1 MKRLL
6 ILRHAKSSWSDP
18 ALSDF
23 QRPLNQRGQQAAPSM
38 GRWIASHGYNPEA
51 VICSTAARAQQTLEL
66 VSAAG
71 EFDCDY
77 NSTDQLYLAPAQTYL
92 DNLAELPD
100 TFESAMVIGHNP
112 GIEALVHQL
121 SGEYCTMPTC
131 ALAIITLKI
140 SSWTELFSSAVTGQL
155 EHHVLARELER

>member
-1 MKRLL
+1 MALASLL
-6 ILRHAKSSWSDP
+6 GGNRQILRIDP
-18 ALSDF
+18 QTGSPLAPLRDF
-23 QRPLNQRGQQAAPSM
+23 SRRLRTRIQSCG
-38 GRWIASHGYNPEA
+38 A
-51 VICSTAARAQQTLEL
+51 VRCSTAARAQQTLEL

-77 NSTDQLYLAPAQTYL
+77 NSTDLLYLAPAQTYL

-155 EHHVLARELER
+155 EHHILARELER